1 MELIMKNCTNKE
13 KDTRNYEPRKMCTV
27 KCFVL
32 LFHIVVRIVGTAT
45 PARLALTN
53 LTAANFVPANFA
65 VTNVFHRFVVS
76 CHSDSSSLELDV
88 VFARLLYKVQHMFVG
103 KRIEN
108 HLAVP
113 ARFYKVERLEEAQVV
128 GNRGQ
133 VRFQNV
139 R

>member
-1 MELIMKNCTNKE
+1 MVMKNCTDKE
-13 KDTRNYEPRKMCTV
+13 KNPRNYKPRKMCTV
-27 KCFVL
+27 KRLVL
-32 LFHIVVRIVGTAT
+32 LLGMLCTAT
-45 PARLALTN
+45 LARLALTSRTATN
-53 LTAANFVPANFA
+53 LALKAIA
-65 VTNVFHRFVVS
+65 HRFVVS

-88 VFARLLYKVQHMFVG
+88 VLARLLYEVQHMFVG